1 MKPQQ
6 LTQLLFAIAA
16 LAIAA
21 IVTAIFIPPKY
32 GLDIQGG
39 ARVVL
44 EADTSKMPAGRP
56 WNQDTRNA
64 VIHTLDNRVNSSGV
78 AEPVLSTKGEKQFVV
93 ELPSVRNEKEILEQ
107 LQNTAQLQFYYSPDW
122 RTNRNQLGRYSI
134 ERSDPGGA
142 RELYHICLLYT
153 SPSPRDS

>member
-6 LTQLLFAIAA
+6 LTQLLLLIAA
-16 LAIAA
+16 LAVAA
-21 IVTAIFIPPKY
+21 LVTSFLVKPKY

-39 ARVVL
+39 ARVVM
-44 EADTSKMPAGRP
+44 EADTSKLPPGRA

-64 VIHTLDNRVNSSGV
+64 VIHTLENRVNANGV

-93 ELPSVRNEKEILEQ
+93 ELPAVRNEREILDQ

-122 RTNRNQLGRYSI
+122 RTNRNQLGRYAI
-134 ERSDPGGA
+134 EIPPSSAVAGVRGMYQITDP
-142 RELYHICLLYT
+142 T
-153 SPSPRDS
+153 DQ